1 MNILIA
7 APTEREYDYMATA
20 IAEAGE
26 TRHTYTLIRCGVGK
40 AAAAAAVSATVAAF
54 KGRPNIEVSKFGEHS
69 DNLFEAFPPLEKG
82 ETPKQPFDAIAV
94 IGFAAG
100 TADFKQGD
108 IAIPSAARYHDCN
121 VPDGFVPEL
130 TDPYKL
136 FGTDNIT
143 VFTGDSF
150 VDADIVRD
158 IKRRFG
164 IKRAIFDMEIDAIA
178 IAADICGKIPVIAV
192 KMISDVPEAGHNDQ
206 SYEEFADRHSDFG
219 PILEK
224 IEAL

>member
-7 APTEREYDYMATA
+7 APTEREYAYMQAAITA
-20 IAEAGE
+20 AGN
-26 TRHTYTLIRCGVGK
+26 TRHEYTLVHCGVGK
-40 AAAAAAVSATVAAF
+40 AAAAATVAATITAF
-54 KGRPNIEVSKFGEHS
+54 KGRPNTKISTFGAGAERRLDAS
-69 DNLFEAFPPLEKG
+69 SQTGK
-82 ETPKQPFDAIAV
+82 PFDAIAV

-100 TADFKQGD
+100 TANFKQGD
-108 IAIPSAARYHDCN
+108 IAVPSAARYHDCN

-136 FGTDNIT
+136 LGTDGIT

-150 VDADIVRD
+150 VDAEIVRD

-164 IKRAIFDMEIDAIA
+164 AERAIFDMEIDAIA
-178 IAADICGKIPVIAV
+178 IAADVCGKIPVIAV
-192 KMISDVPEAGHNDQ
+192 KMISDVPEAGHNDL
-206 SYEEFADRHSDFG
+206 SYEEFADSHSDFS

>member
-7 APTEREYDYMATA
+7 APTEREYEYMQAA
-20 IAEAGE
+20 ITEAGT
-26 TRHTYTLIRCGVGK
+26 TRHHYTLIHCGVGK
-40 AAAAAAVSATVAAF
+40 AAAAASVAATIAAF
-54 KGRPNIEVSKFGEHS
+54 KGRPNIAISTFGERS
-69 DNLFEAFPPLEKG
+69 EALFDTFPMSENGKNA
-82 ETPKQPFDAIAV
+82 ERPFDAIAV

-100 TADFKQGD
+100 TAGFRQGD
-108 IAIPSAARYHDCN
+108 IAVPSAAQYHDCN
-121 VPDGFVPEL
+121 IPDGFVPEL

-136 FGTDNIT
+136 LGTEKIT

-150 VDADIVRD
+150 VDADMVRN
-158 IKRRFG
+158 IKHRFG
-164 IKRAIFDMEIDAIA
+164 AEHAIFDMEIDAIA

-206 SYEEFADRHSDFG
+206 SYEEFADSHSNFR
-219 PILEK
+219 PILER